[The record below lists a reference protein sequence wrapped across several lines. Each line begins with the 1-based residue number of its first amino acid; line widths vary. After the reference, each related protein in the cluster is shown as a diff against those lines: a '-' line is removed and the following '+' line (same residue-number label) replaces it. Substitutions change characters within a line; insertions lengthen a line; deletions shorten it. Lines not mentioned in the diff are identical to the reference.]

1 MILEGQLLQKLKQL
15 RSNNNDLIK
24 ELNKLN
30 QETIS
35 TSEKLTALEKESESL
50 SVFYSEISTVLLEIS
65 SELNY
70 LKECSKKKKQTT
82 SKNSNTKNQNKKKS
96 KIKSLKK
103 IEDLSLD
110 EQSKKY
116 KQIIIFLFNE
126 FMKNKDP
133 DDIVDDNIDDEDNTD
148 DQISQE
154 E

>member
-1 MILEGQLLQKLKQL
+1 MILEEQLLQKLKQL

-35 TSEKLTALEKESESL
+35 TSEKLTELEKQSESL
-50 SVFYSEISTVLLEIS
+50 SVFYSEISEALLEIS
-65 SELNY
+65 SQLNY
-70 LKECSKKKKQTT
+70 LKECSKKKKQKT
-82 SKNSNTKNQNKKKS
+82 SKNSNTKKPTGKKKVT
-96 KIKSLKK
+96 SLKK
-103 IEDLSLD
+103 IEDLPLD

-133 DDIVDDNIDDEDNTD
+133 DDIVDDNIDDEDNT
-148 DQISQE
+148 E
-154 E
+154 A